1 MGNLQ
6 ELIRLRDD
14 MEKELNAHLAFRKQV
29 DDLEKQVLALEEAKG
44 KYQKGKENTDCT
56 SICTS
61 D

>member
-1 MGNLQ
+1 
-6 ELIRLRDD
+6 
-14 MEKELNAHLAFRKQV
+14 MEKELNANLAFRKQV

-44 KYQKGKENTDCT
+44 EYQKGKENTDCT